1 MRGTS
6 VGRDAPETRIA
17 VDDRITR
24 LEEQVAFVQRHVEQ
38 LDDVVRDASDK
49 VAALERDLAH
59 LRTETRSR
67 IDGLAATPDAKAPGG
82 KESSRRI
89 E

>member
-1 MRGTS
+1 MGAR
-6 VGRDAPETRIA
+6 RPETRIA

-59 LRTETRSR
+59 LRTATRSR
-67 IDGLAATPDAKAPGG
+67 IDELAATPDAEAPGG
-82 KESSRRI
+82 EGSSRSI

>member
-38 LDDVVRDASDK
+38 LDAVVRDAFDK
-49 VAALERDLAH
+49 VAAIERDLAH

>member
-1 MRGTS
+1 M
-6 VGRDAPETRIA
+6 
-17 VDDRITR
+17 DDRIIR

-38 LDDVVRDASDK
+38 LDAVVREASDK
-49 VAALERDLAH
+49 VAAIERDLAN

-67 IDGLAATPDAKAPGG
+67 IDELAATPDAEARGG
-82 KESSRRI
+82 KGSSPRI

>member
-1 MRGTS
+1 MGC
-6 VGRDAPETRIA
+6 DAPETRIA

-67 IDGLAATPDAKAPGG
+67 IDELAATPDAEAPGG
-82 KESSRRI
+82 EGSSRSI

>member
-1 MRGTS
+1 M
-6 VGRDAPETRIA
+6 
-17 VDDRITR
+17 DDRITR

-38 LDDVVRDASDK
+38 LDAVVREASDK
-49 VAALERDLAH
+49 VTAIERELAH

-67 IDGLAATPDAKAPGG
+67 IDELAAPPDAEAPGG
-82 KESSRRI
+82 EGSSRSI